1 MFLCNALVGKTMLE
15 KRIPP
20 LVLLLIVGGA
30 MWGISVLTPPLPLE
44 NTFRRVAASVLLVV
58 GTLFP
63 VAGVM
68 AFRRARTTVDPR
80 TPEASSAL
88 VCSGVYR
95 YSRNPMYVG
104 FALWLL
110 AWGIFLGSG
119 WGLLGVVI
127 FVLYMNRFQIIP
139 EERALRA
146 MFGDEF
152 RAYEQRV
159 RRWI

>member
-1 MFLCNALVGKTMLE
+1 MLE

-20 LVLLLIVGGA
+20 LILVLIVGAA
-30 MWGISVLTPPLPLE
+30 MWGVSVLTSPLPLE
-44 NTFRRVAASVLLVV
+44 DTFRRVTAGVLFVV

-104 FALWLL
+104 FMLWLV
-110 AWGIFLGSG
+110 AWGVFLGSG
-119 WGLLGVVI
+119 WGLLGVVV
-127 FVLYMNRFQIIP
+127 FVLYMNRFQITP
-139 EERALRA
+139 EERALRDL
-146 MFGDEF
+146 FGDEF
-152 RAYEQRV
+152 RGYEQRV

>member
-1 MFLCNALVGKTMLE
+1 MLE

-20 LVLLLIVGGA
+20 LLLVLIVAAA
-30 MWGISVLTPPLPLE
+30 MWGMSTLGSSVPLDD
-44 NTFRRVAASVLLVV
+44 TVRRVAAGVIFVI
-58 GTLFP
+58 GILFP

-68 AFRRARTTVDPR
+68 AFRSAKTTVDPR

-88 VCSGVYR
+88 VCSGIYR

-104 FALWLL
+104 FAFWLL
-110 AWGIFLGSG
+110 AWGIFLGPG
-119 WGLLGVVI
+119 LGLLGVVF
-127 FVLYMNRFQIIP
+127 FVLYMNRFQIAP

-146 MFGDEF
+146 LFGDEF

-159 RRWI
+159 RRWL